1 MTVLNRRLLW
11 LTSIRM
17 LVVVSIVLSY
27 LLYNPAQVVTDD
39 GRLDPNLSLFIA
51 YTSIQSLIYL
61 ALLRLLRRSP
71 EVQAYIQLAGDLVLI
86 TLLIYRLGEATQ
98 FSTLYIIVIAVAALF
113 LKRTG
118 VLVIAGLAYLLFA
131 SIVLHWLRFL
141 VAPAA
146 GLPPLPEEPA
156 AVFGLFYN
164 LVIHLVGF
172 YGVAILT
179 SYLAR
184 DAERSQQRLRETHL
198 DLSYLQSLH
207 GDIIESMSS
216 GLVTTDLEGVV
227 VSLNRSGEEILG
239 RSGGELVGRH
249 ISESGMFT
257 AGEWAALTG
266 GSEHRVRAEAEC
278 RRRDAEPVQLG
289 YTLTQLRDGEGN
301 WHGYTL
307 LFQDL
312 TEWRKLEEQVRM
324 QDRMAAIGQMAAGLA
339 HEVGNPLAAISGSVE
354 MLAGSFAGDRAQ
366 VQLLEIMLKES
377 RRLDRT
383 VKSFLQFARPRD
395 HHPVEIDVAAL
406 MIEGVELLRNSDDV
420 RPEHRIEADLDPLS
434 AWIWADRDQIGQLFW
449 NLARNALQAM
459 PEGGRLTVVGRLA
472 DDVYRLEFRDTGH
485 GMSDEERARLF
496 QPFKSFFDG
505 GTGLGMA
512 IVYRIVSEHRGDIRV
527 ESQSGR
533 GTVIL
538 VELPVRAPD
547 RPPEQEE
554 VGRATAFADR

>member
-1 MTVLNRRLLW
+1 MSALNRRLLW

-27 LLYNPAQVVTDD
+27 LLYNPADVLTDS
-39 GRLDPNLSLFIA
+39 GRLDSNLSLFIA
-51 YTSIQSLIYL
+51 LTSIQSLVYL

-71 EVQAYIQLAGDLVLI
+71 EVQAYIQLCGDLVLI
-86 TLLIYRLGEATQ
+86 TLLIYRLEEATQ
-98 FSTLYIIVIAVAALF
+98 FSTLYIIVITVASLF
-113 LKRTG
+113 LKRAG
-118 VLVIAGLAYLLFA
+118 VLVIAGLAYLFYA
-131 SIVLHWLRFL
+131 AIVLHWLRFL
-141 VAPAA
+141 ADPAS
-146 GLPPLPEEPA
+146 GVPTLPDEPA
-156 AVFGLFYN
+156 AVFRLSYN
-164 LVIHLVGF
+164 LVMHLVGF

-184 DAERSQQRLRETHL
+184 DVERTQARLRATHL
-198 DLSYLQSLH
+198 DLSFLQSLH

-216 GLVTTDLEGVV
+216 GLVTTDLDGNL

-239 RSGGELVGRH
+239 RSARELIGRH

-257 AGEWAALTG
+257 AEQWTERTTSSRYQQR
-266 GSEHRVRAEAEC
+266 SEVEC
-278 RRRDAEPVQLG
+278 RRGDGERIHLG
-289 YTLTQLRDGEGN
+289 FTLTQLLDGEGR

-312 TEWRKLEEQVRM
+312 TERRKLEEQLRTK
-324 QDRMAAIGQMAAGLA
+324 DRMAAIGQMAAGLA

-354 MLAGSFAGDRAQ
+354 MLAGSAAGEPSQ
-366 VQLLEIMLKES
+366 QKLLEIMLKES

-406 MIEGVELLRNSDDV
+406 LLEDVELLRNSDDV
-420 RPEHRIEADLDPLS
+420 GSEHQIEADVVPPS
-434 AWIWADRDQIGQLFW
+434 ALVWADRDQIGQLFW

-459 PEGGRLTVVGRLA
+459 PDGGRLTVVGRL
-472 DDVYRLEFRDTGH
+472 DGDVYRMEFRDTGH
-485 GMSDEERARLF
+485 GMGEEERARLF

-527 ESQSGR
+527 ESEPGQ
-533 GTVIL
+533 GTVIA
-538 VELPVRAPD
+538 VELPVRAAD
-547 RPPEQEE
+547 RQPEEE
-554 VGRATAFADR
+554 VERESALADR